1 MSLPVSHL
9 AEIVR
14 NQSRHGPAGMFLEF
28 ACRAIEA
35 DDQPAPVLMKNADG
49 SSGLILDHLV
59 HLNLQP

>member
-1 MSLPVSHL
+1 
-9 AEIVR
+9 
-14 NQSRHGPAGMFLEF
+14 MFLEF